1 MNLIINGKKEQFD
14 SILKLGDLLRHLRIS
29 EEESGFAVALNE
41 EVVFRSTWQNVSLTD
56 GDRIEIIRATQG
68 G

>member
-1 MNLIINGKKEQFD
+1 MELIINGERQQMEALD
-14 SILKLGDLLRHLRIS
+14 SLGQVLKALDVPAKRGV
-29 EEESGFAVALNE
+29 AVALNE
-41 EVVFRSTWQNVSLTD
+41 SVVPRGQWDDQPVTD

>member
-14 SILKLGDLLRHLRIS
+14 SMQKLGDLLRHLRIS

-41 EVVFRSTWQNVSLTD
+41 EVVFRSTWPNVSLTD